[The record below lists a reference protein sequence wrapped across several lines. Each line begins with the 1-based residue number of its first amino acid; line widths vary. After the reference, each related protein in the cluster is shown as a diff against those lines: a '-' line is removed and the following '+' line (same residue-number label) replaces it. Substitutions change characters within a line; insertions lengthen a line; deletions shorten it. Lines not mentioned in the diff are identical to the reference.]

1 MRISE
6 KVIFF
11 IITTLILGTITFL
24 IINNLN
30 DEDETVDIENKFTE
44 AIVEE
49 IDYEKYMEL
58 RSKAHE
64 TESYAILIWN
74 SSENVSK
81 QYMNEIIVAFEN
93 RKSIIYTIDF
103 NKLNKEDLSRVID
116 DVVAIMGYQN
126 VTIIIPTTIIMSK
139 GEVVYSHTGL
149 KFKEEL
155 IDNLNAKSIE

>member
-30 DEDETVDIENKFTE
+30 KENGIVDIENKSTE

-64 TESYAILIWN
+64 TENYAILIWN

-81 QYMNEIIVAFEN
+81 QYMDEIIVAFEN
-93 RKSIIYTIDF
+93 RKSIIYTMDF
-103 NKLNKEDLSRVID
+103 NKLNREDLSRVID
-116 DVVAIMGYQN
+116 DVAAIMGYQN

-139 GEVVYSHTGL
+139 GEVVYSHAGL